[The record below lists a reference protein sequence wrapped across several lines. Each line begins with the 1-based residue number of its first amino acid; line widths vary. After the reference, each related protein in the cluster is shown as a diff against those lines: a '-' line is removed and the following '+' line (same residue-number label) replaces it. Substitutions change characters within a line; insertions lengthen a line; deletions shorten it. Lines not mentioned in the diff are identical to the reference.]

1 MRENGKKYLAAG
13 VCLIAAFVIWTALIR
28 CVDVR
33 PAGPEG
39 TEIGLAAVNTW
50 FHRLTGVHMALYT
63 VTDWLGLVPVC
74 ICICFGILGAVQLV
88 SRKSL
93 FRVDADIILLG
104 VYYAAIIFMYLLF
117 ETVTLNYRPVLIDGR
132 TEPSYPSS
140 TVLLVLG
147 VMPTLEYQAG
157 RRAGLTVRRLAAVF
171 SAAFSVFMVL
181 GRTLSGVH
189 WLSDIIGSVLLSAG
203 MFMMYRYGVFL
214 TDRRRG
220 RRTED

>member
-33 PAGPEG
+33 PAGPQG

-74 ICICFGILGAVQLV
+74 ICVCFGILGAVQLV

-117 ETVTLNYRPVLIDGR
+117 ESVTLNYRPVLIDGR

>member
-33 PAGPEG
+33 PAGPER

-117 ETVTLNYRPVLIDGR
+117 ETVALNYRPVLIDGR

-214 TDRRRG
+214 ADRRRG
-220 RRTED
+220 RRTEG

>member
-1 MRENGKKYLAAG
+1 MIENGKRNLKAGAYL
-13 VCLIAAFVIWTALIR
+13 LAAFVIWTVMIR
-28 CVDVR
+28 FMDVR
-33 PAGPEG
+33 PAGPDG

-63 VTDWLGLVPVC
+63 VTDWLGLVPVF

-88 SRKSL
+88 IRKGL

-104 VYYAAIIFMYLLF
+104 VYYAVTILLYLLF
-117 ETVTLNYRPVLIDGR
+117 EMIPLNYRPVLIDGR
-132 TEPSYPSS
+132 LEPSYPSS

-147 VMPTLEYQAG
+147 VMPTLAYQAG
-157 RRAGLTVRRLAAVF
+157 RRAGRTVRRLAAVF

-181 GRTLSGVH
+181 GRTVSGVH

-203 MFMMYRYGVFL
+203 MFIMYRYGVYL
-214 TDRRRG
+214 TDRRKA
-220 RRTED
+220 RRTEE

>member
-104 VYYAAIIFMYLLF
+104 VYYVLVIFMYLLF
-117 ETVTLNYRPVLIDGR
+117 EMIPLNYRPVLIDGR
-132 TEPSYPSS
+132 LEPSYPSS
-140 TVLLVLG
+140 TVLLVLS
-147 VMPTLEYQAG
+147 VMPTLAYQAG
-157 RRAGLTVRRLAAVF
+157 RRAGRTVRRLAAVF

-214 TDRRRG
+214 TDRRRE
-220 RRTED
+220 RRTEE

>member
-33 PAGPEG
+33 PACPEG

-117 ETVTLNYRPVLIDGR
+117 ETFTLNYRPVLIDGR

-147 VMPTLEYQAG
+147 VMPTLAYQAG

>member
-104 VYYAAIIFMYLLF
+104 VYYVLVIFMYLLF
-117 ETVTLNYRPVLIDGR
+117 EMIPLNYRPVLIDGR
-132 TEPSYPSS
+132 LEPSYPSS
-140 TVLLVLG
+140 TVLLVLS
-147 VMPTLEYQAG
+147 VMPTLAYQAG
-157 RRAGLTVRRLAAVF
+157 RRAGRTVRRLAAVF

-189 WLSDIIGSVLLSAG
+189 WLSDIIGSALLSAG

-214 TDRRRG
+214 ADRRRG
-220 RRTED
+220 RRTEG